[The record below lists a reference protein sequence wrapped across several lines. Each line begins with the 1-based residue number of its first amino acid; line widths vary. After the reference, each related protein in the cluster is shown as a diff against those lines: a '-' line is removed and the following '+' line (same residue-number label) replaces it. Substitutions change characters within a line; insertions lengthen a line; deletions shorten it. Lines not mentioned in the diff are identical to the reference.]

1 MGVNASALSKHV
13 AKIWAFSLC
22 SSLPVST
29 SGRSATWQEERVH
42 YEVHHDGQVWAIF
55 RFTLLTVCVSGW
67 GSLDEECRSTV
78 EPFEILV
85 MMVAV
90 SPVCCGCESW
100 NHLGDNMQQPEGRG
114 GWMVVLGFGRFENDN
129 TRVSLCRS
137 CLVCVKASSFHR

>member
-1 MGVNASALSKHV
+1 MFLTVNRLERDVEGDFGGMLVGVNASALSKHV

-90 SPVCCGCESW
+90 SPAMRKLEPSW
-100 NHLGDNMQQPEGRG
+100 RQHAA
-114 GWMVVLGFGRFENDN
+114 
-129 TRVSLCRS
+129 TRRS
-137 CLVCVKASSFHR
+137 RRMDGSSRNWEI